1 MKTKIQLAIVLSTG
15 LYFLVSCDNGKTTT
29 DKEKSDTTVITEMKG
44 DSMDNKMDSGG
55 MTKMDNGLM
64 SSMKTMMDKMSSMN
78 MSGDFDLDFA
88 NMMIE
93 HHNGAI
99 SMSEIEVANGTDEK
113 MKSMAQKII
122 TKQKDEIVQLQEII
136 KNHKSSGMKHG
147 EGELKKMHR
156 EMEAEMNS
164 MQMNGNTDKD
174 FAMMMKAHHEGAVK
188 MFKAELTNGMNDRLK
203 QMAKMGIN
211 DQTKE
216 INEFKSWMDGNK

>member
-1 MKTKIQLAIVLSTG
+1 MNTTIKLAIALSTG
-15 LYFLVSCDNGKTTT
+15 FYLLVSCDNGKTTT
-29 DKEKSDTTVITEMKG
+29 DKEKSDTTVMTEMKG
-44 DSMDNKMDSGG
+44 DSMDNKMDPGG

-78 MSGDFDLDFA
+78 ISGDFDLDFA

-93 HHNGAI
+93 HHHGAI

-136 KNHKSSGMKHG
+136 KNHQSSGMKHG
-147 EGELKKMHR
+147 EGELKKMHT
-156 EMEAEMNS
+156 EMKAEMNG

-211 DQTKE
+211 D
-216 INEFKSWMDGNK
+216 